1 MQQLI
6 LRDILT
12 RSLREINSLKIYK
25 FGGSSVKDAAAIK
38 RVSNIILSQDRCGV
52 VVVSATKNTTNEL
65 ESIAKSSSLSE
76 ENLTSK
82 LIDSLFNR
90 HREIAHALE
99 LDIELS
105 ILELETELRVISDSM
120 TGDGDVSS
128 RKMDSLYSF
137 GERLS
142 SLILSR
148 YLQRV
153 STKNVLLKDVREV
166 LITNDHWNL
175 AAPLIGETRDAVKK
189 WNGLTDNDIVIT
201 QGFIGST
208 TSGQTTTLG
217 REGSD
222 FSATLLGEVLHASE
236 VTIWTDVAG
245 VATCD
250 PRIIKSAKFIEHL
263 SYKHAASLAHFGAKV
278 LFERTLEPAIR
289 KKFPVLVKSTLLPSE
304 AGTCIHELPLKSGPV
319 GLAIENDIIT
329 VVGEK
334 LLSQSVSF
342 PFDELKDHEIE
353 RQTDEFISLKFA
365 SEDIENAVEILHSW
379 ILKSL
384 QN

>member
-1 MQQLI
+1 M
-6 LRDILT
+6 
-12 RSLREINSLKIYK
+12 KIYK

-65 ESIAKSSSLSE
+65 EMIAKSSSLSE
-76 ENLTSK
+76 ENLTSS
-82 LIDSLFNR
+82 LIHSLFNR
-90 HREIAHALE
+90 HREIARELE

-105 ILELETELRVISDSM
+105 IFELETELR
-120 TGDGDVSS
+120 TVSS
-128 RKMDSLYSF
+128 SMNGEGEVSPSKMDSLYSF

-148 YLQRV
+148 YLQTV
-153 STKNVLLKDVREV
+153 STKNVILKDVREV
-166 LITNDHWNL
+166 LVTNDHWNL
-175 AAPLIGETRDAVKK
+175 AAPLIGETSQAINK
-189 WNGLTDNDIVIT
+189 WGELTEKDLVIT

-208 TSGQTTTLG
+208 VSGQTTTLG

-250 PRIIKSAKFIEHL
+250 PRVIKKAKFINNL
-263 SYKHAASLAHFGAKV
+263 NYKHAALLAHFGAKV

-304 AGTCIHELPLKSGPV
+304 VGTSIHELPLKEGPV
-319 GLAIENDIIT
+319 GIAIEDNVVT
-329 VVGEK
+329 VVGES
-334 LLSQSVSF
+334 LLSKSVKF
-342 PFDELKDHEIE
+342 PFDAIRVHEIE
-353 RQTDEFISLKFA
+353 RQTDEFVSLKF
-365 SEDIENAVEILHSW
+365 SNEDIESAVEELHDW
-379 ILKSL
+379 VLESL
-384 QN
+384 HN

>member
-1 MQQLI
+1 M
-6 LRDILT
+6 
-12 RSLREINSLKIYK
+12 KIYK
-25 FGGSSVKDAAAIK
+25 FGGSSVKDATAIK

-65 ESIAKSSSLSE
+65 ETIAKSSSLSE

-82 LIDSLFNR
+82 LISTLFDR
-90 HREIAHALE
+90 HREIARDLE

-105 ILELETELRVISDSM
+105 IFELETELRAISSSM
-120 TGDGDVSS
+120 KGDGEVSPS
-128 RKMDSLYSF
+128 KMDSLYSF

-153 STKNVLLKDVREV
+153 STKNVILKDVREV

-175 AAPLIGETRDAVKK
+175 AAPLIGETSSAIEK
-189 WNGLTDNDIVIT
+189 WGSLTENDLVIT

-250 PRIIKSAKFIEHL
+250 PRIIDTAKFIENL

-289 KKFPVLVKSTLLPSE
+289 KKFPVLVRSTLSPSE
-304 AGTCIHELPLKSGPV
+304 VGTSIHELPLESGPV
-319 GLAIENDIIT
+319 GIALENNILT

-334 LLSQSVSF
+334 LLSEDVDF
-342 PFDELKDHEIE
+342 PFNCLKSYEIE
-353 RQTDEFISLKFA
+353 RQTDEFISLKF
-365 SEDIENAVEILHSW
+365 SNEDTGNAVEVLHAW
-379 ILKSL
+379 VLKSL
-384 QN
+384 HS